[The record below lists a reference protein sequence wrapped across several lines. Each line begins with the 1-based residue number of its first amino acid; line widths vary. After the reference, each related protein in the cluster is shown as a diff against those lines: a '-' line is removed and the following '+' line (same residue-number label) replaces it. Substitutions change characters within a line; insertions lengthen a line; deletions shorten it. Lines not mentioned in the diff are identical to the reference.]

1 MEENNG
7 GIREFVYEHKPLIAG
22 ILFGAIFLLVV
33 VSAIRQRN
41 LNKKAE
47 TDDTNQEVAV
57 VETQEPVVVNNLED
71 AEYKHE
77 LGIDADK
84 GDGRVGLIDET
95 GKVQQKQD
103 VQQIDPSYETRVRV
117 FDFQKVPDE
126 MVDGSDIKGYLSS
139 VILEQFGTKWGSK
152 LTSGD
157 FYSKERILVGVKQEA
172 EDFERGDLMSVGWL
186 INNLSS
192 LDKNTAVKFT
202 NLHVVGKLADDHTCC
217 LCCYDWY
224 SAWGIKDTLVVFE
237 DISDTVDKLKAGDIF
252 SCTVY
257 VHNMKVTTVNG
268 QHVVCIQ
275 YAPFNEN
282 KDY

>member
-1 MEENNG
+1 MDNIKEFIDDHKALVVF
-7 GIREFVYEHKPLIAG
+7 GIFGLI
-22 ILFGAIFLLVV
+22 LMLMV
-33 VSAIRQRN
+33 VSAVRQKN
-41 LNKKAE
+41 LEKKASDQQDNE
-47 TDDTNQEVAV
+47 TVAV
-57 VETQEPVVVNNLED
+57 VEEQEPVVVNNLED
-71 AEYKHE
+71 SEYKHE
-77 LGIDADK
+77 LGIDASK

-95 GKVQQKQD
+95 GKVKNKQEI
-103 VQQIDPSYETRVRV
+103 QQIDPSYETQVRV

-139 VILEQFGTKWGSK
+139 VILEQFGSKWGSN

-172 EDFERGDLMSVGWL
+172 EDFERGDLQSVGWL

-202 NLHVVGKLADDHTCC
+202 NLHVVGKLADDHNAC

-224 SAWGIKDTLVVFE
+224 SAWGITDTLVVFE
-237 DISDTVDKLKAGDIF
+237 DISGTVDKFKAGDIF

-268 QHVVCIQ
+268 QNVVCIE
-275 YAPFNEN
+275 YAPFKEN
-282 KDY
+282 KEY